1 MIYKELLESI
11 PFSEIEPWLYK
22 MYPSL
27 KSYMGWMKVHYDM
40 LCMMECKSFTNA
52 DNGNITILLDEEDDK
67 TYLTASSL
75 EGEIWEYALAKEIVI
90 DRKVH
95 ASLPEIAACCLWHS
109 SFYGF
114 TPETEEECF
123 RDMFGYDYCKEL
135 EYNRVLIRKYGGAIP
150 SFNQLPPIVKEKL
163 KKIAINEVLIN
174 KGNRSKHKREFRR
187 ELMKLHYDRMVAIS
201 DFIILLFPFITLKET
216 DITIQELCKI
226 FNSTAF
232 KTSIIPSYSSDGA
245 DIDYLCNIIGQ
256 YNMIPQMSNLILLVL
271 LDKDSLALEEKQKG
285 RLKRLLSRC
294 NTKDYKILFAQN
306 KSLKEQAAI
315 CYAAFDM

>member
-1 MIYKELLESI
+1 
-11 PFSEIEPWLYK
+11 
-22 MYPSL
+22 
-27 KSYMGWMKVHYDM
+27 
-40 LCMMECKSFTNA
+40 
-52 DNGNITILLDEEDDK
+52 
-67 TYLTASSL
+67 
-75 EGEIWEYALAKEIVI
+75 
-90 DRKVH
+90 
-95 ASLPEIAACCLWHS
+95 
-109 SFYGF
+109 
-114 TPETEEECF
+114 
-123 RDMFGYDYCKEL
+123 
-135 EYNRVLIRKYGGAIP
+135 
-150 SFNQLPPIVKEKL
+150 
-163 KKIAINEVLIN
+163 
-174 KGNRSKHKREFRR
+174 
-187 ELMKLHYDRMVAIS
+187 MKLHYDRMVAIS

-285 RLKRLLSRC
+285 RLKGLLSRC